1 MTLYYIYSFLASV
14 KMRMFSFFR
23 RYCIRHEK
31 LRYFTS
37 FHGIDRA
44 RSIGD
49 GGEGAPYFFS
59 QLTGLGFF
67 KFTYIFWKH
76 VKIELK
82 GGTLTVKLLLCE
94 VFAFEL
100 STIFNKDY

>member
-49 GGEGAPYFFS
+49 GGGGGSLLFLAADRV
-59 QLTGLGFF
+59 GFF

-82 GGTLTVKLLLCE
+82 GGTLTVKLLLCG